1 MALHRLTSITMGV
14 PHVAETAAYYQE
26 FCLTPEGDG
35 WLRTRNGGRQL
46 RIVTAPTRR
55 LVDVH
60 VGVDDADDLGRAA
73 DNLRRMGIDVH
84 RGPQPIGALEKAP
97 APRAYLEIAARTD
110 QCAAPAPRYNGP
122 GRYERSGQRAP
133 GV

>member
-26 FCLTPEGDG
+26 FGLTPEGDG

-60 VGVDDADDLGRAA
+60 VGVDEADDLARAA

-84 RGPQPIGALEKAP
+84 REPQRISAAEKPTGTRASPESAALTAQCPGPA
-97 APRAYLEIAARTD
+97 T
-110 QCAAPAPRYNGP
+110 RYNGP
-122 GRYERSGQRAP
+122 
-133 GV
+133 

>member
-1 MALHRLTSITMGV
+1 MALHSLSSITMGV

-26 FCLTPEGDG
+26 FGLTPEGDG

-46 RIVTAPTRR
+46 RIGPAPPRR

-73 DNLRRMGIDVH
+73 DTLRRMGIDVH
-84 RGPQPIGALEKAP
+84 REPQRISAVEKATGT
-97 APRAYLEIAARTD
+97 RAYLEIAARTD
-110 QCAAPAPRYNGP
+110 QFGL
-122 GRYERSGQRAP
+122 
-133 GV
+133 V